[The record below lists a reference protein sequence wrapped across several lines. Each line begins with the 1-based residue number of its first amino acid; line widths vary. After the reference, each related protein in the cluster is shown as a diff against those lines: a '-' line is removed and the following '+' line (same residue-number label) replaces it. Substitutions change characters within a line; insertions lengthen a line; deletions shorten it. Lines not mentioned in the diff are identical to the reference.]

1 MAIEYLTLDV
11 LYDLKKDKFQT
22 RGDVNQEGARE
33 IVETFLRGQIG
44 AGKDESK
51 VNQREIYRI
60 QLRWYP
66 YDDRIEADSNT
77 GNKSLR
83 DGLLL
88 SYLRSLT

>member
-1 MAIEYLTLDV
+1 MKIECLELEV
-11 LYDLKKDKFQT
+11 LYDLKKNKFET

-33 IVETFLRGQIG
+33 LVETFLRGQIG
-44 AGKDESK
+44 AGKDE
-51 VNQREIYRI
+51 REPAKREVYTI

-66 YDDRIEADSNT
+66 SDDRIEVNSDT

-88 SYLRSLT
+88 NYLRSLN